1 MWSSSALRADVIFE
15 PVLRARVLSSLP
27 TPCLVEALARWI
39 ATVFTIIFAI
49 HESVVG
55 HRVER
60 PLVARWHAAAGI
72 LAFVTSPSGSLV
84 FAREPLLDG
93 DRGKSCYRLARAAA
107 YTTILLVGRFV

>member
-1 MWSSSALRADVIFE
+1 MLSSSALRADVIFE
-15 PVLRARVLSSLP
+15 PVLAARVLASLP
-27 TPCLVEALARWI
+27 TPFVVEALAGRI

-49 HESVVG
+49 HEGVVG

-60 PLVARWHAAAGI
+60 PLVARWHAAARI

-84 FAREPLLDG
+84 SARKPLLDG
-93 DRGKSCYRLARAAA
+93 DWGKSCYRLARPAA